1 MKQLIALHDNL
12 IVKPAGKQER
22 QGILDVP
29 QQYQKTISRGTVI
42 DQSKSC
48 TGKIQNGDDVIIPL
62 HAQTECDVDGVLHW
76 IVSESACL
84 AILRITPEVDSNQ
97 QEMKLVD
104 HKDGRYS
111 NPTAGV

>member
-29 QQYQKTISRGTVI
+29 AAYQKTISRGTVI
-42 DQSKSC
+42 DQAPGCSGQIK
-48 TGKIQNGDDVIIPL
+48 NGDDVVIPL
-62 HAQTECDVDGVLHW
+62 HAQTECDVDGKLHW

-84 AILRITPEVDSNQ
+84 AIIRISGDKLMQQLVKEEEELR
-97 QEMKLVD
+97 LVG
-104 HKDGRYS
+104 HK
-111 NPTAGV
+111 PK